1 MKIIIILFYF
11 IFLERTYITKFTDL
25 IKFTNLIRLGKINQG
40 PGCFFVLMSER
51 KMKMFNSGGKH
62 IKEIVHQIK
71 FAEKSKIRKR
81 EPRARKFLSKF
92 RCTDEELLYIL

>member
-1 MKIIIILFYF
+1 
-11 IFLERTYITKFTDL
+11 
-25 IKFTNLIRLGKINQG
+25 
-40 PGCFFVLMSER
+40 
-51 KMKMFNSGGKH
+51 MKMFNSGGKH

-81 EPRARKFLSKF
+81 QPRARKFHSKF